1 MVWRISARSRFVKPQ
16 FLSPDL
22 EKILFFATSSYE
34 PNPLACP
41 TVIFRC
47 KDWPMLSA
55 GDPYFGWRGLL
66 TGYSETHEIPG
77 DHAGIFRQ
85 PNVQILAEKLR
96 ACLQSERQAGT
107 TA

>member
-1 MVWRISARSRFVKPQ
+1 
-16 FLSPDL
+16 
-22 EKILFFATSSYE
+22 
-34 PNPLACP
+34 
-41 TVIFRC
+41 
-47 KDWPMLSA
+47 MLSA

-66 TGYSETHEIPG
+66 TGYSETHEVPG

-85 PNVQILAEKLR
+85 PNVQILAEKLK